1 MDQLNSEPQ
10 PASPAPAFPPEALL
24 SLSLRDGWEALK
36 REPAILIGFVLLKIP
51 VTAMVAIMLGGSSAI
66 GSAFAPEGVRHL
78 QSLLWGSIFAL
89 LDGIFSIG
97 ILYAALRVL
106 RKEPVPFATFFA
118 GFTRFVPV
126 VIGLVLM
133 ELIVGFG
140 IMFFVAPGIIFALAF
155 SQWALL
161 VMDRN
166 VDAREALSRSWQ
178 MMRGYKADY
187 FLLWLVLIAINILGL
202 IPLGL
207 GLIVTVPVT
216 YATQAAFYD
225 RLQRLQAQ
233 RASA

>member
-1 MDQLNSEPQ
+1 MDQLNIEPQ
-10 PASPAPAFPPEALL
+10 PAAPAPAFPPEALL

-66 GSAFAPEGVRHL
+66 GSAFAPDSVRHL

-126 VIGLVLM
+126 VIGLVLI